1 MRLLGKGLLGAA
13 MTAALAVAASG
24 SAEAAVQV
32 SQSGWQWGNPTP
44 QGNTLRA
51 MDVSGGRG
59 YAIGDD
65 GTALRT
71 DDGGATWTGLATG
84 TSQDLTRVQAVTP
97 DVVVILGG
105 DGCVVR
111 RSDDGGR
118 TFRKMHVLAERD
130 CPDPIAAVTFTGPQT
145 GYLFQRNGDVLRT
158 NDGGQTF
165 SRVTAVPG
173 TQVGAGGGSAV
184 PGDAIF
190 TSPDAGILFLGGGNR
205 ALRTTDGGTSWVPE
219 NDVENGN
226 VERMRAVTAT
236 TFYAFGPDTLLQS
249 TDGGETWQRRGAGSG
264 NHITG
269 ISCAT
274 ETLCLMSTAAGNKL
288 LRTENGGGTAET
300 ITASTLPLYAA
311 GFATP
316 TRAVAVG
323 AGGATVV
330 SDDAG
335 RNYVAVGG
343 DIGGSFQFGL
353 RLGPGPGIALAL
365 GARGQLARTND
376 GGVTW
381 KAINVATSA
390 DLQDTSFSSSDV
402 GYALDVRGGLFR
414 TANAGSSWQPIE
426 PGTTQAPRAVIT
438 TGDAVLLA
446 GPRGVRRATD
456 GGAFDLVAS
465 RAARRADVNRFDRA
479 GATVFA
485 FGSRTIVRST
495 DRGRTWRAVRGPGRR
510 QGKRFRAYALQD
522 VEMTSTN
529 NGYALEL
536 SGRVWRTQ
544 NGGRTWKALP
554 GVGSD
559 AGRAL
564 SFGSATAGFL
574 TLRSYPADPGA
585 SYVLRTSDGGRTWRP
600 QRIAT
605 GAFPGTEGVIS
616 PSATKSY
623 AVTSTPAA
631 GATVFRSLFTT
642 STGGDAG
649 TASRLTISVP
659 RRTITR
665 RQLRRSGRRIT
676 VSGVLAGAQGGE
688 QIVVSSRPVG
698 GTEWREQ
705 VVTAGANGG
714 RFTAAFRA
722 TGSTEFVAGFAGD
735 SGRQGAG
742 SPVLTVRVRR

>member
-24 SAEAAVQV
+24 SAAAAVQV

-44 QGNTLRA
+44 QGNTIRA
-51 MDVSGGRG
+51 MDFSGGRG
-59 YAIGDD
+59 FAIGDD

-84 TSQDLTRVQAVTP
+84 TPEDLVRVQAVTP
-97 DVVVILGG
+97 DVVVVMGST
-105 DGCVVR
+105 GCVVR

-118 TFRKMHVLAERD
+118 TFRKVYVLTEAD
-130 CPDPIAAVTFTGPQT
+130 CPDPIAAVTFVDPQV
-145 GYLFQRNGDVLRT
+145 GYLFQANGDVLRT

-173 TQVGAGGGSAV
+173 TRASAGGGTAV
-184 PGDAIF
+184 PADAIF
-190 TSPDAGILFLGGGNR
+190 TTPEAGIVFLAGGNR
-205 ALRTTDGGTSWVPE
+205 AYRTTDGGISWAPE
-219 NDVENGN
+219 NDVESGT
-226 VERMRAVTAT
+226 VERVRAVSAT
-236 TFYAFGPDTLLQS
+236 TFYAFGPETLLQS
-249 TDGGETWQRRGAGSG
+249 TDSGETWQRRGAGTG

-269 ISCAT
+269 INCAS
-274 ETLCLMSTAAGNKL
+274 ETLCLMSTARGDKL
-288 LRTENGGGTAET
+288 LRSENGGGTAET

-330 SDDAG
+330 SDDGG
-335 RNYVAVGG
+335 RNYGAVGG

-353 RLGPGPGIALAL
+353 RLGPGPDIAFAL
-365 GARGQLARTND
+365 GARGQLARTSD
-376 GGVTW
+376 GGTTW
-381 KAINVATSA
+381 RAINVATSA
-390 DLQDTSFSSSDV
+390 DMQDASFPTADV

-414 TANAGSSWQPIE
+414 TSNAGQSWQPIE

-438 TGDAVLLA
+438 SGDAVLLA
-446 GPRGVRRATD
+446 GPRGGRRATD
-456 GGAFDLVAS
+456 GGAFDLVDS

-479 GATVFA
+479 GGAVFA
-485 FGSRTIVRST
+485 FGSRTIIRSA

-510 QGKRFRAYALQD
+510 AGGRFRAAALQD
-522 VEMTSTN
+522 VEMTSTT
-529 NGYALEL
+529 NGYALERN
-536 SGRVWRTQ
+536 GRVWRTQ

-554 GVGSD
+554 AVGTD

-564 SFGSATAGFL
+564 SFGSATGGYL

-585 SYVLRTSDGGRTWRP
+585 SYVLRTSDGGATWRP

-631 GATVFRSLFTT
+631 GANVFRSLFTT

-649 TASRLTISVP
+649 SATRLTLSVP
-659 RRTITR
+659 RRTITQR
-665 RQLRRSGRRIT
+665 ELRRAGRRIT
-676 VSGVLAGAQGGE
+676 VNGVLAGAQGGE
-688 QIVVSSRPVG
+688 QIVVSARPVG
-698 GTEWREQ
+698 STDWSEQ

-722 TGSTEFVAGFAGD
+722 TGSTELVARFAGD